1 MTTPESTGVFLWTVF
16 TALSLATS
24 VAVGLLF
31 VVWVRRMPRALEDLH
46 ASSFRSA
53 LAVKA

>member
-24 VAVGLLF
+24 VAVGLLI
-31 VVWVRRMPRALEDLH
+31 VVWVRRIPRALEDLH
-46 ASSFRSA
+46 VSSFRSA
-53 LAVKA
+53 LAVKD

>member
-1 MTTPESTGVFLWTVF
+1 MDGFHS
-16 TALSLATS
+16 LSLATS

-31 VVWVRRMPRALEDLH
+31 VVWVRRIPRALEDLH

-53 LAVKA
+53 LAVKD